1 MSQDGGSRSLLD
13 GGPSVQPGP
22 HEAGIRVCA
31 LKLAAGRAAHMG
43 PGGIRAVPWRAMGN
57 HQGLLKPG
65 LGVTVHVWGGGM

>member
-1 MSQDGGSRSLLD
+1 M
-13 GGPSVQPGP
+13 QPGP